1 MTIRRPRGAWLLPAI
16 AVAVVVGVAILVRSL
31 EMAPVPRQAAVLPG
45 LTAED
50 SGDGSG
56 IIVTSVQSASA
67 AARAGISVGD
77 RITSIG
83 GHPVTGLAA
92 ARNAVLADRRPF
104 IDMQLYHYHYLRDVR
119 LVRAEEPQH
128 VAQDTGRGG

>member
-1 MTIRRPRGAWLLPAI
+1 MTIRRSRGAWLLPVS
-16 AVAVVVGVAILVRSL
+16 AVAAVVGVPMLSLSL
-31 EMAPVPRQAAVLPG
+31 EMTPVPRQAAVLPG

-77 RITSIG
+77 RITSVG

-92 ARNAVLADRRPF
+92 ARNAVFADRRPV
-104 IDMQLYHYHYLRDVR
+104 IDMQLYHYHYMRDVS
-119 LVRAEEPQH
+119 LVRSEEPHH
-128 VAQDTGRGG
+128 VAQDSGRRG